1 MFIVTYYVTIFYWKS
16 LGFFLWSLDC
26 KHSSALMKFDTM
38 CIHHP
43 LKFQSSCPT
52 LYCLVIIFLNGK
64 RLDWHK
70 TTISDNAFLSR
81 RKIVFKLS
89 GNVRLLDVPILMLG
103 RLKLSSKRLFSA
115 FNFILLFCQKAY
127 RPDSSGP
134 WKEDK
139 QYNLCFETYGDRELG
154 EAIFWHLKHLWLDV

>member
-89 GNVRLLDVPILMLG
+89 GNVRLLDVPILINIGITFSTTTPRG
-103 RLKLSSKRLFSA
+103 RRVSKKLDVKTFPFDSSWGALKLQWAEEPSEQGALVSKG
-115 FNFILLFCQKAY
+115 C
-127 RPDSSGP
+127 P
-134 WKEDK
+134 
-139 QYNLCFETYGDRELG
+139 
-154 EAIFWHLKHLWLDV
+154 

>member
-1 MFIVTYYVTIFYWKS
+1 
-16 LGFFLWSLDC
+16 
-26 KHSSALMKFDTM
+26 MKFDTM

-89 GNVRLLDVPILMLG
+89 GNVRLLDVPILINIGITFSTTTARG
-103 RLKLSSKRLFSA
+103 RHVSKKLDVKTFPFDSSTRGALKLQWAEEPSEQGALVSKGCPSLSRFC
-115 FNFILLFCQKAY
+115 FI
-127 RPDSSGP
+127 
-134 WKEDK
+134 
-139 QYNLCFETYGDRELG
+139 
-154 EAIFWHLKHLWLDV
+154 

>member
-89 GNVRLLDVPILMLG
+89 GNVRLLDVPILINIGITFSTTTPRG
-103 RLKLSSKRLFSA
+103 RHVSKKLDVKA
-115 FNFILLFCQKAY
+115 FPF
-127 RPDSSGP
+127 DSSTREH
-134 WKEDK
+134 WS
-139 QYNLCFETYGDRELG
+139 YNGRKS
-154 EAIFWHLKHLWLDV
+154 HLVLVSKGVPKSILFYIV

>member
-89 GNVRLLDVPILMLG
+89 GNVRLLDVPILINIGITISTITPRG
-103 RLKLSSKRLFSA
+103 RHVSKKLDVKTFP
-115 FNFILLFCQKAY
+115 F
-127 RPDSSGP
+127 DSSTRGH
-134 WKEDK
+134 WR
-139 QYNLCFETYGDRELG
+139 YNGRKS
-154 EAIFWHLKHLWLDV
+154 HLSRPLSFPKGVLKSILFYIV